1 MSESGNEE
9 GYYAWIK
16 SFYLTAGHG
25 QTYITSTDHNEKRK
39 EIQRLNSNDLRN
51 SEQLT
56 EDTRHGFSIYATY
69 NSLRMRC

>member
-25 QTYITSTDHNEKRK
+25 QTYITSTDHNGKRK
-39 EIQRLNSNDLRN
+39 EIPTF
-51 SEQLT
+51 E
-56 EDTRHGFSIYATY
+56 FK
-69 NSLRMRC
+69 